1 MQNPSNDLNPSEQKL
16 REALEQVKVS
26 DASGGL
32 RLRIS
37 PQPEWIGTHSVKT
50 PLVRPSQIAINTNIN
65 AEALSAQISEDVTIM
80 QVASPF
86 PKAEAGNDKTILQ
99 RLPNPSSQDSPFSVV
114 LVDNVSLS
122 PQKPGVV
129 ERIGSSSQPTQTV
142 EPVSLTP
149 NPIAQ
154 FSLENYSKNLNAA
167 GVAVVQNHDN
177 TIVQYSDS
185 VIQNLTDKTI
195 VQYSDSA
202 IHNPADRT
210 VYQAMQPLS
219 TELDQTVFQLRTPQ
233 SSVLMPAKIVPK
245 NRDYVQLFDPSIFRD
260 MFRTS
265 GSFTSRFI
273 SSTRQ
278 FFDSIWRK
286 IDLKQLQSR
295 FHLGR
300 QLDVVNL
307 EQPSSSRINCS
318 TDNVM
323 VLEEQP
329 SSEQYQKK
337 LRELDLCRLSF
348 AKELARNGK
357 FRDAIAMAKQISQTS
372 HFFKD
377 AQMLI
382 QSWSNFK

>member
-1 MQNPSNDLNPSEQKL
+1 MQNPSNDLNPSKQKL

-26 DASGGL
+26 E
-32 RLRIS
+32 RIS

-50 PLVRPSQIAINTNIN
+50 PLVRPSQIAINTDIN
-65 AEALSAQISEDVTIM
+65 AEALSAQISEDVTIL

-86 PKAEAGNDKTILQ
+86 PKAEARNDKTILQ
-99 RLPNPSSQDSPFSVV
+99 RLPDPSPQNYPFSVV
-114 LVDNVSLS
+114 LVDHVSLS
-122 PQKPGVV
+122 PQKPGVI
-129 ERIGSSSQPTQTV
+129 ERIGSLSEPTQTV

-149 NPIAQ
+149 NPVAQ
-154 FSLENYSKNLNAA
+154 FSLENDSKNLNAA

-185 VIQNLTDKTI
+185 VIQNLTDCTI

-210 VYQAMQPLS
+210 VYQAMRPLS
-219 TELDQTVFQLRTPQ
+219 TELDQTVFQLRMPQ
-233 SSVLMPAKIVPK
+233 SSVLMPAENVPK
-245 NRDYVQLFDPSIFRD
+245 NRAHIQLFHPSIFWD
-260 MFRTS
+260 IFRTS

-273 SSTRQ
+273 TLTGQ

-286 IDLKQLQSR
+286 INLKQLQSR

-300 QLDVVNL
+300 EQAVLKTL
-307 EQPSSSRINCS
+307 EQPSSSRINRS
-318 TDNVM
+318 THNVI
-323 VLEEQP
+323 VSEEPP
-329 SSEQYQKK
+329 SPEQYQKK
-337 LRELDLCRLSF
+337 LGELDLCRLSF
-348 AKELARNGK
+348 AKELARNGR
-357 FRDAIAMAKQISQTS
+357 FRDARAMAQQISETS

-382 QSWSNFK
+382 QSWK

>member
-1 MQNPSNDLNPSEQKL
+1 MQNPSNDLDPSEQKL
-16 REALEQVKVS
+16 REALEQVEVS

-37 PQPEWIGTHSVKT
+37 PQPEWTRTHSVKT
-50 PLVRPSQIAINTNIN
+50 SSVRPSQIAINTNIN
-65 AEALSAQISEDVTIM
+65 AEPLSAQIFEDVTIM
-80 QVASPF
+80 QVASPL
-86 PKAEAGNDKTILQ
+86 PEAANDKTVLQ
-99 RLPNPSSQDSPFSVV
+99 RLPNPKPQDSPLSVV
-114 LVDNVSLS
+114 LVNHPSLS

-129 ERIGSSSQPTQTV
+129 ERIGSSSQPTRTV
-142 EPVSLTP
+142 EAVSLTP
-149 NPIAQ
+149 NPITQ
-154 FSLENYSKNLNAA
+154 FSLENDSKNLNAA
-167 GVAVVQNHDN
+167 GVAVVSNHDN

-185 VIQNLTDKTI
+185 VIQNLTDRTI

-210 VYQAMQPLS
+210 VYQAMRPLS
-219 TELDQTVFQLRTPQ
+219 TELDQTVFQLGMRQ
-233 SSVLMPAKIVPK
+233 SSFMPAEIVPK
-245 NRDYVQLFDPSIFRD
+245 NRAHVQLFDPSIFRD

-265 GSFTSRFI
+265 GSLTSRFI
-273 SSTRQ
+273 SITGQ

-300 QLDVVNL
+300 QLAVVKTL
-307 EQPSSSRINCS
+307 EQPSSSRINRS
-318 TDNVM
+318 TYNVM
-323 VLEEQP
+323 VSEEPP

-357 FRDAIAMAKQISQTS
+357 FRNARAMAEQISETS

-382 QSWSNFK
+382 QSWK